1 MSSPTASRTS
11 KSVPSSTASAQPP
24 ASKAPVSTSRSVT
37 VPQPEDME
45 HAKEDALLQLRI
57 GRSAHL
63 YAVLIS
69 AALALDGMLILLL
82 DPNLPSLPSSASGL
96 TALNDSIFLLIPIAA
111 GLTISIIG
119 LVTKWEAY
127 QLWPWELHFSMTV
140 GAVGLNA
147 LIAVVYATRVAG
159 VGAFAHLAILPGLYP
174 VTLAGISVAM
184 LALALT
190 WTKWSWHQW
199 TSAVCAVLPVATS
212 AFLFVATPSGATGAA
227 GLSISLFLSA
237 ILFQTSGSF
246 LHLISSGTRP
256 HERELITSGQ
266 SRMFRLADEIRGKE
280 ESLHFREAS
289 LLKRESD
296 AENAEASIARQRE
309 SVKEGRQQLDDL
321 EQDYRKRSD
330 ELIERER
337 TWAGRLAE
345 MDARARL
352 VEDKDQAI
360 GLREQEVG
368 RLVPQVS
375 AREQRLIEHEAEQTR
390 RDVELTQRQ
399 QDLERRFA
407 TLPESEARLE
417 ARRKDLDLKTAELLR
432 REGEVVSLESAAK
445 AGPAAPS
452 RAQAELTSREIK
464 LTQFKAVLDEA
475 NVALGR
481 RSREAT
487 DKARLVEESQKKL
500 AEREGAL
507 AAREATLKQREAEL
521 DQLRQAAEDRRAQY
535 DSASKDYTG
544 RLDEVGRQQ
553 AETAQKAAD
562 LDRTLKTVADRE
574 TALAAREQRLTTDR
588 STLEQRE
595 QLLTARER
603 RLDAN
608 EAEAGLRRAELS
620 QGGNLSMAGMAAVA
634 AAGRLD
640 EPSRS
645 PGRSRG
651 GSSTAVTDLAD
662 DPSQSP
668 GDTLLTSPPHPEGPR
683 LPTGIPRLDD
693 LLVGGLPPKAHLVLL
708 GDAFVGKEIVLYS
721 FIAEG
726 LKRGEPALLVTGS
739 RSPEEVAA
747 SLGVVLP
754 QFKDYEQLGLVTWID
769 ASGSTAPA
777 TPLRLRATGPDD
789 RAGILTALVR
799 ASKEFEDSK
808 RLPFRVGFLGLSAVL
823 AGGDP
828 RTGLS
833 FLQNAVGIL
842 KLRDALAMYSLEGGA
857 ISDAQVEALLSRM
870 DGAILFRQD
879 RDKTFLSVKGLG
891 EVQTHDWVECRATN
905 RALIIG
911 SFALERIR

>member
-1 MSSPTASRTS
+1 
-11 KSVPSSTASAQPP
+11 
-24 ASKAPVSTSRSVT
+24 
-37 VPQPEDME
+37 ME

-69 AALALDGMLILLL
+69 AALALDGILVLLL
-82 DPNLPSLPSSASGL
+82 DPTLPQLPGSASGL

-111 GLTISIIG
+111 GVTIAAIA

-140 GAVGLNA
+140 GAVGLNG
-147 LIAVVYATRVAG
+147 LIAVVYATRLAG
-159 VGAFAHLAILPGLYP
+159 VGPFAHLALIPWFYP
-174 VTLAGISVAM
+174 VTLAGISVAF
-184 LALALT
+184 LGLALT
-190 WTKWSWHQW
+190 WTKWSVHQW
-199 TSAVCAVLPVATS
+199 TSALCAVLPVATA
-212 AFLFVATPSGATGAA
+212 AFLFVATPSGASGAA
-227 GLSISLFLSA
+227 GLAISLFLSA
-237 ILFQTSGSF
+237 ILYQTSGSF

-280 ESLHFREAS
+280 ESLHFREAAI
-289 LLKRESD
+289 LKRESD
-296 AENAEASIARQRE
+296 AENAEASIARQND
-309 SVKEGRQQLDDL
+309 SLKEGRQQLDDL
-321 EQDYRKRSD
+321 ELDYRKRSD
-330 ELIERER
+330 DLIDRER
-337 TWAGRLAE
+337 TWAGKLAE
-345 MDARARL
+345 MDAQTRL
-352 VEDKDQAI
+352 TEDKGKAI
-360 GLREQEVG
+360 ELREQEVG

-375 AREQRLIEHEAEQTR
+375 SREQRLVEREAEQTR
-390 RDVELTQRQ
+390 RDVEITQRAQ
-399 QDLERRFA
+399 ELERRFG
-407 TLPESEARLE
+407 TLPEMEARLE
-417 ARRKDLDLKTAELLR
+417 ARRKDLDQKTAEMLR
-432 REGEVVSLESAAK
+432 REGEVVSLETASKNGLAS
-445 AGPAAPS
+445 PTS
-452 RAQAELTSREIK
+452 AQASLTTREIK
-464 LTQFKAVLDEA
+464 LQQFKAVLDEA

-481 RSREAT
+481 RSRET
-487 DKARLVEESQKKL
+487 TEKANQVLEAQKKL
-500 AEREGAL
+500 ADHEGAL

-521 DQLRQAAEDRRAQY
+521 DQIRQAAEDRRAQY

-544 RLDEVGRQQ
+544 RVDELGRQQ

-562 LDRTLKTVADRE
+562 LDRTLKTLSDRE
-574 TALAAREQRLTTDR
+574 AVVAAREQRMATDR
-588 STLEQRE
+588 SSLEQRE
-595 QLLTARER
+595 QILTSRER

-608 EAEAGLRRAELS
+608 EAEAGLRRAALS
-620 QGGNLSMAGMAAVA
+620 QSSNLSMAGMAAVA

-640 EPSRS
+640 ETSRS
-645 PGRSRG
+645 SARSHATD
-651 GSSTAVTDLAD
+651 STTVTDLAGETGGGA
-662 DPSQSP
+662 SE
-668 GDTLLTSPPHPEGPR
+668 TLRAGTPHTDVQR

-693 LLVGGLPPKAHLVLL
+693 LLVGGLPAKAHIVLL

-777 TPLRLRATGPDD
+777 TPHRLRATGPED
-789 RAGILTALVR
+789 RAGILTNLVR
-799 ASKEFEDSK
+799 ASKGFEDAHQT
-808 RLPFRVGFLGLSAVL
+808 PFRVGFLGLSAVL
-823 AGGDP
+823 AGGDA

-842 KLRDALAMYSLEGGA
+842 KIRDALAMYSLEGGA

>member
-1 MSSPTASRTS
+1 
-11 KSVPSSTASAQPP
+11 
-24 ASKAPVSTSRSVT
+24 
-37 VPQPEDME
+37 ME

-69 AALALDGMLILLL
+69 AALAIDGILVLLL
-82 DPNLPSLPSSASGL
+82 DPNLPSLPNSASGL
-96 TALNDSIFLLIPIAA
+96 AALNDSIFLLIPIAA
-111 GLTISIIG
+111 GVTISIIA

-127 QLWPWELHFSMTV
+127 QLWPWEPHFSVTV

-147 LIAVVYATRVAG
+147 VIAAVYATRIAG
-159 VGAFAHLAILPGLYP
+159 VGSLAHLALLPWFYP
-174 VTLAGISVAM
+174 VALVGISVAF
-184 LALALT
+184 LGLALT
-190 WTKWSWHQW
+190 WSSWSAHQW
-199 TSAVCAVLPVATS
+199 TSTLCAVLPIASS
-212 AFLFVATPSGATGAA
+212 AFVFVGTPSGAAGAS
-227 GLSISLFLSA
+227 GLAISLFLSA
-237 ILFQTSGSF
+237 ILYQTSGSF

-296 AENAEASIARQRE
+296 AENAEASIARQND
-309 SVKEGRQQLDDL
+309 SLKEGRQQLDDL
-321 EQDYRKRSD
+321 ELDYRKRSD
-330 ELIERER
+330 DLIERER

-345 MDARARL
+345 MDAQARL
-352 VEDKDQAI
+352 VEDKGKAI
-360 GLREQEVG
+360 ELREQEVG

-375 AREQRLIEHEAEQTR
+375 AREQRLVEREAEQTR
-390 RDVELTQRQ
+390 RDVEITQHAQ
-399 QDLERRFA
+399 ELERRFGS
-407 TLPESEARLE
+407 LPETEARLE
-417 ARRKDLDLKTAELLR
+417 ARRKDLDQKTAELLR
-432 REGEVVSLESAAK
+432 REGEVVSLETASK
-445 AGPAAPS
+445 NGMAAPS
-452 RAQAELTSREIK
+452 KAQADLTTREIK
-464 LTQFKAVLDEA
+464 LQQFKAVLDEA

-481 RSREAT
+481 RSRETT
-487 DKARLVEESQKKL
+487 DKGHQVEEAQRKL
-500 AEREGAL
+500 AEREGGL

-521 DQLRQAAEDRRAQY
+521 DLLRKSAEDRRAQY

-544 RLDEVGRQQ
+544 RVDELGRQQ

-562 LDRTLKTVADRE
+562 LDRTLKSVADRE
-574 TALAAREQRLTTDR
+574 AALSGREQRMAADR
-588 STLEQRE
+588 STLESRE
-595 QLLTARER
+595 QILTARER
-603 RLDAN
+603 RLDAS
-608 EAEAGLRRAELS
+608 EAEMGLRRAELA
-620 QGGNLSMAGMAAVA
+620 QGSNLSMTGMAAVA

-640 EPSRS
+640 ETSRS
-645 PGRSRG
+645 TSRSRA
-651 GSSTAVTDLAD
+651 SDSTTVTDLAG
-662 DPSQSP
+662 QP
-668 GDTLLTSPPHPEGPR
+668 GLGTTDTLRAGTPHPDGQR

-693 LLVGGLPPKAHLVLL
+693 LLVGGLPAKAHIVLL

-777 TPLRLRATGPDD
+777 TARRLRATGPDD
-789 RAGILTALVR
+789 RAGILTNLVK
-799 ASKEFEDSK
+799 ASKGFEDAK
-808 RLPFRVGFLGLSAVL
+808 HTPFRVGFLGLSAVL

-842 KLRDALAMYSLEGGA
+842 KIRDALAMYSLEGGA